1 MKSLKI
7 WLLLALVFL
16 AGVVAGVVGT
26 RAMVRHAVQ
35 NAILHPEKFQ
45 VMLERN
51 LTRKLEL
58 DNGQRVK
65 LHQILAATHTD
76 MKNLRREYQP
86 RFFEVVSN
94 AEGQITAILTPGQQ
108 AQFDLLLAEK
118 LPFQQA
124 LEQNR

>member
-35 NAILHPEKFQ
+35 NAILHPEKTQ

-65 LHQILAATHTD
+65 LHQILAATHSD

-94 AEGQITAILTPGQQ
+94 AEGQITAILTPEQQ
-108 AQFDLLLAEK
+108 AKFDRLLAEK
-118 LPFQQA
+118 LPYQQA